1 MFMKKHQLLLIAA
14 TAALLVSCG
23 NKGAMTGDN
32 SFPVQTVTP
41 QSATLQSTYPAVI
54 RGIQDVEIRPKVSG
68 FITKICVNEGQTVK
82 AGQLL
87 FVIDNV
93 TYEAAVRQAQA
104 AVNTASAALNTAKL
118 TYENSKKLFAN
129 KVIGSYELQSAQ
141 NSYESAEAQL
151 AQAKASLASA
161 KENLNFCY
169 VKSPANGVVGTLPYD
184 EGALVSASSVEPL
197 TVISDISTM
206 EVHFSMNEKEIL
218 DLTKTA
224 GTADKM
230 IASFPPVH
238 LQLADGSTYQHEGK
252 VAKVSGVIDEATGS
266 VQMIAQF
273 TNPEHLLKSGG
284 SGSVVIKHTNP
295 QALVIPKSCTVELQN
310 KIFVYLL
317 GSDNKAK
324 YTEITVE
331 PQNDGVN
338 YIVTGGIKAGD
349 KYISNGI
356 TKLTDGA
363 AVTPITPEEY
373 AKRIKQAEGMGAM
386 QK

>member
-1 MFMKKHQLLLIAA
+1 MKKNKMLLIAA

-32 SFPVQTVTP
+32 SYPVQTVSP

-68 FITKICVNEGQTVK
+68 FITKICVKEGQTVK
-82 AGQLL
+82 AGELL

-104 AVNTASAALNTAKL
+104 SVNTASAQLNTAKL

-129 KVIGSYELQSAQ
+129 KVIGAYEMQSAQ

-151 AQAKASLASA
+151 SQAKAALVSA
-161 KENLNFCY
+161 KENLSFCY
-169 VKSPANGVVGTLPYD
+169 VKSPSNGVIGTLPYKV
-184 EGALVSASSVEPL
+184 GALVSSSSTQPL
-197 TVISDISTM
+197 TTVSNISTM
-206 EVHFSMNEKEIL
+206 EVYFSMNEKEML
-218 DLTKTA
+218 ELSKTA
-224 GTADKM
+224 GGMVDAISKY
-230 IASFPPVH
+230 PPVY
-238 LQLADGSTYQHEGK
+238 LQLADGTTYQHEGK
-252 VAKVSGVIDEATGS
+252 VAKVSGVIDQTTGS
-266 VQMIAQF
+266 VQVIAQF
-273 TNPEHLLKSGG
+273 PNPEHLLKSGG
-284 SGSVVIKHTNP
+284 SGSVVVKHTNNS
-295 QALVIPKSCTVELQN
+295 AVVIPKSCTVELQN
-310 KIFVYLL
+310 KIFIYVV
-317 GSDNKAK
+317 GNDNKVK

-331 PQNDGVN
+331 PQNDGNN
-338 YIVTGGIKAGD
+338 YIVTGGIKAGE
-349 KYISNGI
+349 KYVTNGV

-363 AVTPITPEEY
+363 QITPITPEEY

>member
-1 MFMKKHQLLLIAA
+1 MKKNKMLLIAA

-32 SFPVQTVTP
+32 SYPVQTVSP

-68 FITKICVNEGQTVK
+68 FITKICVKEGQTVK
-82 AGQLL
+82 AGELL

-104 AVNTASAALNTAKL
+104 SVNTASAQLNTAKL

-129 KVIGSYELQSAQ
+129 KVIGAYEMQSAQ

-151 AQAKASLASA
+151 SQAKAALVSA
-161 KENLNFCY
+161 KENLSFCY
-169 VKSPANGVVGTLPYD
+169 VKSPSNGVIGTLPYKV
-184 EGALVSASSVEPL
+184 GALVSSSSAQPL
-197 TVISDISTM
+197 TTVSNISTM
-206 EVHFSMNEKEIL
+206 EVYFSMNEKEML
-218 DLTKTA
+218 ELSKTA
-224 GTADKM
+224 GGMADAISK
-230 IASFPPVH
+230 SPPVY
-238 LQLADGSTYQHEGK
+238 LQLADGTTYQHEGK
-252 VAKVSGVIDEATGS
+252 VAKVSGVIDQTTGS
-266 VQMIAQF
+266 VQVIAQF
-273 TNPEHLLKSGG
+273 PNPEHLLKSGG
-284 SGSVVIKHTNP
+284 SGSVVVKHTNNS
-295 QALVIPKSCTVELQN
+295 AVVIPKSCTVELQN
-310 KIFVYLL
+310 KIFIYVV
-317 GSDNKAK
+317 GNDNKVK

-331 PQNDGVN
+331 PQNDGNN
-338 YIVTGGIKAGD
+338 YIVTGGIKAGE
-349 KYISNGI
+349 KYVTNGV

-363 AVTPITPEEY
+363 QITPITPEEY

>member
-1 MFMKKHQLLLIAA
+1 MKKNKMLLIAA

-32 SFPVQTVTP
+32 SYPVQTVSP

-68 FITKICVNEGQTVK
+68 FITKICVKEGQTVK
-82 AGQLL
+82 AGELL

-104 AVNTASAALNTAKL
+104 SVNTASAQLNTAKL

-129 KVIGSYELQSAQ
+129 KVIGAYEMQSAQ

-151 AQAKASLASA
+151 SQAKAALVSA
-161 KENLNFCY
+161 KENLSFCY
-169 VKSPANGVVGTLPYD
+169 VKSPSNGVIGTLPYKV
-184 EGALVSASSVEPL
+184 GALVSSSSAQPL
-197 TVISDISTM
+197 TTVSNISTM
-206 EVHFSMNEKEIL
+206 EVYFSMNEKEML
-218 DLTKTA
+218 ELSKTA
-224 GTADKM
+224 GGMADAISKY
-230 IASFPPVH
+230 SPVY
-238 LQLADGSTYQHEGK
+238 LQLADGTTYQHEGK
-252 VAKVSGVIDEATGS
+252 VAKVSGVIDQTTGS
-266 VQMIAQF
+266 VQVIAQF
-273 TNPEHLLKSGG
+273 PNPEHLLKSGG
-284 SGSVVIKHTNP
+284 SGSVVVKHTNNS
-295 QALVIPKSCTVELQN
+295 AVVIPKSCTVELQN
-310 KIFVYLL
+310 KIFIYVV
-317 GSDNKAK
+317 GNDNKVK

-331 PQNDGVN
+331 PQNDGNN
-338 YIVTGGIKAGD
+338 YIVTGGIKAGE
-349 KYISNGI
+349 KYVTNGV

-363 AVTPITPEEY
+363 QITPITPEEY

>member
-1 MFMKKHQLLLIAA
+1 MKKNKMLLVAA
-14 TAALLVSCG
+14 AAALLVSCG
-23 NKGAMTGDN
+23 DKGAMTGDN
-32 SFPVQTVTP
+32 SYPVQTVSP

-68 FITKICVNEGQTVK
+68 FITKVCVKEGQSVK

-104 AVNTASAALNTAKL
+104 AVNTASASLNTAKL

-129 KVIGSYELQSAQ
+129 KVIGSYEMQSAQ

-151 AQAKASLASA
+151 AQAKAALASA

-169 VKSPANGVVGTLPYD
+169 VKSPANGVIGTLPYKV
-184 EGALVSASSVEPL
+184 GALVSGSSAQPL
-197 TVISDISTM
+197 TTVSDISTM
-206 EVHFSMNEKEIL
+206 EVYFSMNEKEML
-218 DLTKTA
+218 ELSKTA
-224 GTADKM
+224 GGMADA
-230 IASFPPVH
+230 ISNYPPVH
-238 LQLADGSTYQHEGK
+238 LQLADGTTYQHEGK
-252 VAKVSGVIDEATGS
+252 VAKVSGVIDQATGS

-273 TNPEHLLKSGG
+273 PNPEHLLKSGG
-284 SGSVVIKHTNP
+284 SGSVLVKHTNK
-295 QALVIPKSCTVELQN
+295 AAVVIPKSCAVELQN
-310 KIFVYLL
+310 KLFIYVL
-317 GSDNKAK
+317 GSDNKVK

-338 YIVTGGIKAGD
+338 YIVTGGLKPGD
-349 KYISNGI
+349 KYVTNGI

-363 AVTPITPEEY
+363 AITPITPEEY

>member
-1 MFMKKHQLLLIAA
+1 MKKNKMLLVAA

-32 SFPVQTVTP
+32 SYPVQTVSP

-68 FITKICVNEGQTVK
+68 FITKICVKEGQTVK
-82 AGQLL
+82 AGELL

-104 AVNTASAALNTAKL
+104 SVNTASAQLNTAKL

-129 KVIGSYELQSAQ
+129 KVIGAYEMQSAQ

-151 AQAKASLASA
+151 SQAKAALVSA
-161 KENLNFCY
+161 KENLSFCY
-169 VKSPANGVVGTLPYD
+169 VKSPSNGVIGTLPYKV
-184 EGALVSASSVEPL
+184 GALVSSSSTQPL
-197 TVISDISTM
+197 TTVSNISTM
-206 EVHFSMNEKEIL
+206 EVYFSMNEKEML
-218 DLTKTA
+218 ELSKTA
-224 GTADKM
+224 GGMVDAISKY
-230 IASFPPVH
+230 PPVY
-238 LQLADGSTYQHEGK
+238 LQLADGTTYQHEGK
-252 VAKVSGVIDEATGS
+252 VAKVSGVIDQTTGS
-266 VQMIAQF
+266 VQVIAQF
-273 TNPEHLLKSGG
+273 PNPEHLLKSGG
-284 SGSVVIKHTNP
+284 SGSVVVKHTNNS
-295 QALVIPKSCTVELQN
+295 AVVIPKSCTVELQN
-310 KIFVYLL
+310 KIFIYVV
-317 GSDNKAK
+317 GNDNKVK

-331 PQNDGVN
+331 PQNDGNN
-338 YIVTGGIKAGD
+338 YIVTGGIKAGE
-349 KYISNGI
+349 KYVTNGV

-363 AVTPITPEEY
+363 QITPITPEEY

>member
-1 MFMKKHQLLLIAA
+1 MKKNKMLLIAA

-32 SFPVQTVTP
+32 SYPVQTVSP

-68 FITKICVNEGQTVK
+68 FITKICVKEGQTVK
-82 AGQLL
+82 AGELL

-104 AVNTASAALNTAKL
+104 SVNTASAQLNTAKL

-129 KVIGSYELQSAQ
+129 KVIGAYEMQSAQ

-151 AQAKASLASA
+151 SQAKAALVSA
-161 KENLNFCY
+161 KENLSFCY
-169 VKSPANGVVGTLPYD
+169 VKSPSNGVIGTLPYKV
-184 EGALVSASSVEPL
+184 GALVSSSSTQPL
-197 TVISDISTM
+197 TTVSNISTM
-206 EVHFSMNEKEIL
+206 EVYFSMNEKEML
-218 DLTKTA
+218 ELSKTA
-224 GTADKM
+224 GGMTDAISKY
-230 IASFPPVH
+230 PPVY
-238 LQLADGSTYQHEGK
+238 LQLADGTTYQHEGK
-252 VAKVSGVIDEATGS
+252 VAKVSGVIDQTTGS
-266 VQMIAQF
+266 VQVIAQF
-273 TNPEHLLKSGG
+273 PNPEHLLKSGG
-284 SGSVVIKHTNP
+284 SGSVVVKHTNNS
-295 QALVIPKSCTVELQN
+295 AVVIPKSCTVELQN
-310 KIFVYLL
+310 KIFIYVV
-317 GSDNKAK
+317 GNDNKVK

-331 PQNDGVN
+331 PQNDGNN
-338 YIVTGGIKAGD
+338 YIVTGGIKAGE
-349 KYISNGI
+349 KYVTNGV

-363 AVTPITPEEY
+363 QITPITPEEY